1 MAGLLIAA
9 SASYVLVYLMIAL
22 ARINYPFELEW
33 VEGGMVDHVRRVIAG
48 APIYAKPTL
57 EFVSFLYPPLY
68 YMVAAAFAKILGAG
82 FFPLR
87 LLSFLSSL
95 GVFFLIYR
103 IVRRETGAKF
113 PGVVAVG
120 LFAATYDKVGG
131 WFDIARLD
139 SFYMLLLLA
148 GVYALRFHRSAI
160 GAVVAGTLMGAAFLT
175 KQSALVI
182 AVPMAIYVL
191 LADFRRGLWFVGTAA
206 GVMVGGVMLADW
218 RSGGWFHYYCFYLPS
233 RHPRV
238 DGGLLAFW
246 TKDFLP
252 ALPVAAFAAAVYAGE
267 RLFSAKGQDRFFFP
281 VLVAGLIGSSWSVRN
296 MVGAEL
302 NNLIP
307 AFTAISILAALGIH
321 RIRERWPRAALLAEV
336 MLVVQLA
343 LLVYNP
349 ARHVP
354 TPADRAAGEKLV
366 SRIAAIHGD
375 VWIPHHG
382 YLAILAGKRSFAHA
396 VALDD
401 IHVEDD
407 GPAMR
412 DLETMIVKAVMTQQF
427 GAVFLE
433 SDDWHKMEI
442 LNTYEIHEALF
453 DSPEV
458 FWPIT
463 GARLRPEALCFPR
476 SKE

>member
-1 MAGLLIAA
+1 
-9 SASYVLVYLMIAL
+9 
-22 ARINYPFELEW
+22 
-33 VEGGMVDHVRRVIAG
+33 MVDHVRRVLAG

-68 YMVAAAFAKILGAG
+68 YVVAAVFAKVLGAG
-82 FFPLR
+82 FLPLR

-95 GVFFLIYR
+95 GVFFFIYR
-103 IVRRETGAKF
+103 IVRSEAGARF

-148 GVYALRFHRSAI
+148 GVYVLRFHRSAI
-160 GAVVAGTLMGAAFLT
+160 GAVMAGALMGAAFLT

-182 AVPMAIYVL
+182 AAPMAIYAL
-191 LADFRRGLWFVGTAA
+191 LADFRRGLWFVGAA
-206 GVMVGGVMLADW
+206 GGVMLGGVMLADW
-218 RSGGWFHYYCFYLPS
+218 RSGGWFHYYCFFLPS

-238 DGGLLAFW
+238 DGGWLAFW
-246 TKDFLP
+246 TKDLLP
-252 ALPVAAFAAAVYAGE
+252 AFPIACLAAATYAAGLL
-267 RLFSAKGQDRFFFP
+267 RSGKGRDRIFFP
-281 VLVAGLIGSSWSVRN
+281 LLVVGMVGSSWAVRN

-307 AFTAISILAALGIH
+307 AIAAVSMLAAFGMHQL
-321 RIRERWPRAALLAEV
+321 RQWPRAAMAAEV
-336 MLVVQLA
+336 LFLVQLT
-343 LLVYNP
+343 LLTYNP
-349 ARHVP
+349 AKHVP
-354 TPADRAAGEKLV
+354 TPADRAAGAKLV
-366 SRIAAIHGD
+366 DRIAAIHGD

-412 DLETMIVKAVMTQQF
+412 DLETMIVKAVITQQF

-442 LNTYEIHEALF
+442 LNTYEIHEILF
-453 DSPEV
+453 GNYDV
-458 FWPIT
+458 FWPVT
-463 GARLRPEALCFPR
+463 GARLRPVALCLPR
-476 SKE
+476 RLE